1 MRFATA
7 PGFFYGCGSRRAR
20 IPASRPKHGACSP
33 NWPSE
38 ATPSHPCPRARAGR
52 WLLEELC
59 AGGELPR
66 PGFVGCSLRGRSR
79 KHRGCLAP
87 RSAPSR
93 AGLAAPFLLSR
104 SSSSFQKETKTN
116 SGPEVAFL
124 EDTRVSADPDCCLVP
139 VSEPLVE
146 DAHSQ
151 PRGQHAPEA
160 QPSRHL
166 HTILGSKHTFFSTD
180 SLLSR
185 KESVLRGRGAHPPP
199 GCF

>member
-7 PGFFYGCGSRRAR
+7 PGFFHGCGSRRAQ
-20 IPASRPKHGACSP
+20 IPASRPKHRACSP

-38 ATPSHPCPRARAGR
+38 ATPSHLCPRARAGR

-59 AGGELPR
+59 AGGELLR

-79 KHRGCLAP
+79 KRPGSLAP

-93 AGLAAPFLLSR
+93 AGLAAPFLLSH

-124 EDTRVSADPDCCLVP
+124 EDTRVSTDTGLLLGPGIQTPCGGCP
-139 VSEPLVE
+139 
-146 DAHSQ
+146 Q
-151 PRGQHAPEA
+151 PA
-160 QPSRHL
+160 
-166 HTILGSKHTFFSTD
+166 LGSARTQGT
-180 SLLSR
+180 
-185 KESVLRGRGAHPPP
+185 AQQAPPYSF
-199 GCF
+199 G